1 MDIITVESTTNVCI
15 FGLGIA
21 VLAYVVYKGGTFI
34 EQKFDESDRL
44 EREALVMGIESRVL
58 PEHLEKAL
66 ELEEER
72 RECIQNLHLL
82 YKQMNQANKKRN
94 KTLYLELHNAYQKQS
109 IRDLEISKQL
119 SAMYFKKQKSDREA
133 ERTEVFRVAD
143 RLEKVG
149 GRKEVVE
156 RIRKNA

>member
-1 MDIITVESTTNVCI
+1 M
-15 FGLGIA
+15 
-21 VLAYVVYKGGTFI
+21 
-34 EQKFDESDRL
+34 
-44 EREALVMGIESRVL
+44 MGIESRVL

-82 YKQMNQANKKRN
+82 YKQMNQANKESN

-133 ERTEVFRVAD
+133 ERTEVFRIAD
-143 RLEKVG
+143 RLEK
-149 GRKEVVE
+149 
-156 RIRKNA
+156 

>member
-1 MDIITVESTTNVCI
+1 MKAI
-15 FGLGIA
+15 
-21 VLAYVVYKGGTFI
+21 
-34 EQKFDESDRL
+34 
-44 EREALVMGIESRVL
+44 EREALDDGNRKPSSSGTSR
-58 PEHLEKAL
+58 KGL

-82 YKQMNQANKKRN
+82 YKQMNQANKERN

-133 ERTEVFRVAD
+133 QRFFVQH

-156 RIRKNA
+156 RICNNV

>member
-1 MDIITVESTTNVCI
+1 M
-15 FGLGIA
+15 
-21 VLAYVVYKGGTFI
+21 
-34 EQKFDESDRL
+34 
-44 EREALVMGIESRVL
+44 MGIESRVI

-82 YKQMNQANKKRN
+82 YKQMNQANKESN

-133 ERTEVFRVAD
+133 ERKEAFRVAD
-143 RLEKVG
+143 HLEKVG

>member
-1 MDIITVESTTNVCI
+1 
-15 FGLGIA
+15 
-21 VLAYVVYKGGTFI
+21 
-34 EQKFDESDRL
+34 
-44 EREALVMGIESRVL
+44 MGIESRVL

-82 YKQMNQANKKRN
+82 YKQMNQANKESN
-94 KTLYLELHNAYQKQS
+94 KTLYLELNNAYQKQS

-143 RLEKVG
+143 HLEKVG